1 MPCRARWRAE
11 PVPADDTLASPLNI
25 NDPAWRIAAVTGEEP
40 DTIVWQFV
48 RLIEAGY
55 DTNEIVVLV
64 DRTIQAGHTIEQLAT
79 GLLGPDTQPPT
90 PGASDA

>member
-1 MPCRARWRAE
+1 MQ
-11 PVPADDTLASPLNI
+11 I

-55 DTNEIVVLV
+55 SEADCVTLA
-64 DRTIQAGHTIEQLAT
+64 DRAIEAGHTVADLVT
-79 GLLGPDTQPPT
+79 GLLGPDTGPVFDPPSEE
-90 PGASDA
+90 P